1 MEALDQIETQVLTP
15 DDVEL
20 AGTLLRVG
28 DLVAIPTETV
38 YGLGANGLAA
48 DAMNRIYAAKGR
60 PSDNPL
66 ILHVC
71 DQSMVHRL
79 VRHITPLEQT
89 LMDTF
94 WPGPLTITFEKSE
107 LVPERATGGLSR
119 VALRCP
125 NHDVCREMIRI
136 AGVPIAAPSANRSG
150 RPSPTTAEA
159 VLHDM
164 KGRIHAVV
172 DAGPCEIGVE
182 STVVQVEDDTVIILR
197 PGGVTKEMLEMVAD
211 HVVYDTALH
220 DPTEAP
226 KAPGMKYRHYAPDM
240 PVQVLVGSSESVVK
254 AIESIASVESFRG
267 TGNTASNESAVSETT
282 GDRYLLDGNS
292 SEYASEDRNDR
303 YTPKRMG
310 VFVSQQTWDSLIEA
324 LDVEVQLVIGGTHVS
339 HLLSLGSE
347 ADAQEIVGII
357 YGETA
362 EPVSLANQLYEGLLA
377 FNEKEVDLLIVE
389 GCEKVGLGVA
399 VMNRLEKSSGGNVSY
414 LD

>member
-1 MEALDQIETQVLTP
+1 METLDSIETQVLTP

-48 DAMNRIYAAKGR
+48 DAMDRIYAAKGR

-94 WPGPLTITFEKSE
+94 WPGPLTITFEKSA

-125 NHDVCREMIRI
+125 AHEVCREMIRI

-150 RPSPTTAEA
+150 RPSPTTADA

-240 PVQVLVGSSESVVK
+240 PVQVVVGFSEAVVK
-254 AIESIASVESFRG
+254 SIESS
-267 TGNTASNESAVSETT
+267 TNSNVC
-282 GDRYLLDGNS
+282 
-292 SEYASEDRNDR
+292 
-303 YTPKRMG
+303 KRIG
-310 VFVSQQTWDSLIEA
+310 LFLSQQTWGL
-324 LDVEVQLVIGGTHVS
+324 LVETLGVKSTTISEDTHVT
-339 HLLSLGSE
+339 HLVSFGVG
-347 ADAQEIVGII
+347 ADTQEMIGII

-377 FNEKEVDLLIVE
+377 FNEQDVDLLIVE
-389 GCEKVGLGVA
+389 GCKKEGLGVA
-399 VMNRLEKSSGGNVSY
+399 VMNRLEKASGGQVY
-414 LD
+414 ITE

>member
-1 MEALDQIETQVLTP
+1 MEALDSIETQVLTP

-48 DAMNRIYAAKGR
+48 DAMDRIYAAKGR

-94 WPGPLTITFEKSE
+94 WPGPLTITFEKSA

-125 NHDVCREMIRI
+125 AHEVCREMIRI

-240 PVQVLVGSSESVVK
+240 PVQVVVGSSEAVVK
-254 AIESIASVESFRG
+254 SIESSI
-267 TGNTASNESAVSETT
+267 
-282 GDRYLLDGNS
+282 NS
-292 SEYASEDRNDR
+292 DVC
-303 YTPKRMG
+303 KRIG
-310 VFVSQQTWDSLIEA
+310 LFLSQQTWEILIEA
-324 LDVEVQLVIGGTHVS
+324 LGIKPTTISEDTHVT
-339 HLLSLGSE
+339 HLASFGVG
-347 ADAQEIVGII
+347 ADTQEIIGMI

-377 FNEKEVDLLIVE
+377 FNEKDVDLLIVE
-389 GCEKVGLGVA
+389 GCKKEGLGVA
-399 VMNRLEKSSGGNVSY
+399 VMNRLEKASGGQVY
-414 LD
+414 ITE

>member
-48 DAMNRIYAAKGR
+48 DAMERIYAAKGR

-94 WPGPLTITFEKSE
+94 WPGPLTITFEKSA

-125 NHDVCREMIRI
+125 NHDVCREMICI

-182 STVVQVEDDTVIILR
+182 STVVQVEDDTVVILR

-254 AIESIASVESFRG
+254 AIESKVVKECNAH
-267 TGNTASNESAVSETT
+267 T
-282 GDRYLLDGNS
+282 Y
-292 SEYASEDRNDR
+292 
-303 YTPKRMG
+303 KRMG
-310 VFVSQQTWDSLIEA
+310 VFVSQQTWDRLVASLDA
-324 LDVEVQLVIGGTHVS
+324 EVQAVIGGTHVS
-339 HLLSLGSE
+339 NIFSLGSG
-347 ADAQEIVGII
+347 ADTQEIVGII

-377 FNEKEVDLLIVE
+377 FNEKDVDLLIVE

-399 VMNRLEKSSGGNVSY
+399 VMNRLGKASGGNVSY

>member
-1 MEALDQIETQVLTP
+1 MEAFDQIETQVLTP

-48 DAMNRIYAAKGR
+48 DAMERIYAAKGR

-94 WPGPLTITFEKSE
+94 WPGPLTITFEKSA
-107 LVPERATGGLSR
+107 LVPDRATGGLSR

-211 HVVYDTALH
+211 YVVYDTALH

-240 PVQVLVGSSESVVK
+240 PVQVVVGSSESAVK
-254 AIESIASVESFRG
+254 AIESKLVKKYNAH
-267 TGNTASNESAVSETT
+267 T
-282 GDRYLLDGNS
+282 Y
-292 SEYASEDRNDR
+292 
-303 YTPKRMG
+303 KRMG
-310 VFVSQQTWDSLIEA
+310 VFVSQQTWDRLVASLDA
-324 LDVEVQLVIGGTHVS
+324 EVQAVIVGTHVS
-339 HLLSLGSE
+339 HILSLGSG
-347 ADAQEIVGII
+347 DDTQEIVGII

-362 EPVSLANQLYEGLLA
+362 EPVSLANQLYEGRLA
-377 FNEKEVDLLIVE
+377 FNEKDVDLLIVE

-399 VMNRLEKSSGGNVSY
+399 VMNRLEKASGGNVSY

>member
-15 DDVEL
+15 ADVEL

-48 DAMNRIYAAKGR
+48 DAMERIYAAKGR

-79 VRHITPLEQT
+79 VRHITPLEQI

-94 WPGPLTITFEKSE
+94 WPGPLTITFEKSA

-125 NHDVCREMIRI
+125 NHDVCREIIRI

-150 RPSPTTAEA
+150 RPSPTTVEA

-164 KGRIHAVV
+164 KGHIHAVV
-172 DAGPCEIGVE
+172 DAGSCEIGVE
-182 STVVQVEDDTVIILR
+182 STVVQVEDDTVVILR

-240 PVQVLVGSSESVVK
+240 PVKVLVGSSEAVVK
-254 AIESIASVESFRG
+254 AIQFKVIEESFRC
-267 TGNTASNESAVSETT
+267 TASISSSEGKISEATN
-282 GDRYLLDGNS
+282 DRYILDGNS
-292 SEYASEDRNDR
+292 SEHATEDRNNLHIR
-303 YTPKRMG
+303 KRTG
-310 VFVSQQTWDSLIEA
+310 LFLSQQTWDSLVERVGLKLISEA
-324 LDVEVQLVIGGTHVS
+324 KGTHVS
-339 HLLSLGSE
+339 YLASLGVDTDTQDVI
-347 ADAQEIVGII
+347 AMI
-357 YGETA
+357 YGETV

-377 FNEKEVDLLIVE
+377 FNETDVDLLIVE
-389 GCEKVGLGVA
+389 GCALVGLGVA
-399 VMNRLEKSSGGNVSY
+399 VMNRLEKASGGHVQFV
-414 LD
+414 

>member
-1 MEALDQIETQVLTP
+1 MEAFDQIETQILTP

-48 DAMNRIYAAKGR
+48 DAMDRIYAAKGR

-94 WPGPLTITFEKSE
+94 WPGPLTITFEKSA

-182 STVVQVEDDTVIILR
+182 STVVQVEDDTIVILR

-240 PVQVLVGSSESVVK
+240 PVQVVVGSSESAVK
-254 AIESIASVESFRG
+254 AIESKLVK
-267 TGNTASNESAVSETT
+267 
-282 GDRYLLDGNS
+282 
-292 SEYASEDRNDR
+292 EYNAHT
-303 YTPKRMG
+303 YKRMG
-310 VFVSQQTWDSLIEA
+310 VFVSQQTWDRLVA
-324 LDVEVQLVIGGTHVS
+324 LLDAEVQAVIVGTNVS
-339 HLLSLGSE
+339 HILSLGSG
-347 ADAQEIVGII
+347 DDTQEIVGII

-377 FNEKEVDLLIVE
+377 FNEKDVDLLIVE

-399 VMNRLEKSSGGNVSY
+399 VMNRLEKASGGNVSY

>member
-1 MEALDQIETQVLTP
+1 MEALDSIETQVLTP

-48 DAMNRIYAAKGR
+48 DAMDRIYAAKGR

-94 WPGPLTITFEKSE
+94 WPGPLTITFEKSA

-125 NHDVCREMIRI
+125 AHEVCREMIRI

-197 PGGVTKEMLEMVAD
+197 PGGVTKEMLEMVAN

-220 DPTEAP
+220 DPTETP

-240 PVQVLVGSSESVVK
+240 PVQVVIGSSEAVVK
-254 AIESIASVESFRG
+254 SIESS
-267 TGNTASNESAVSETT
+267 TNSNVC
-282 GDRYLLDGNS
+282 
-292 SEYASEDRNDR
+292 
-303 YTPKRMG
+303 KRIG
-310 VFVSQQTWDSLIEA
+310 LFLSQQTWDL
-324 LDVEVQLVIGGTHVS
+324 LVETLGVKSTTISEDTHVT
-339 HLLSLGSE
+339 HLVSFGVG
-347 ADAQEIVGII
+347 ADTQEIIGML

-362 EPVSLANQLYEGLLA
+362 EPVSLANQLYEGLLD
-377 FNEKEVDLLIVE
+377 FNEKDVDLLIVE
-389 GCEKVGLGVA
+389 GCKKEGLGVA
-399 VMNRLEKSSGGNVSY
+399 VMNRLEKASGGQVY
-414 LD
+414 ITE

>member
-1 MEALDQIETQVLTP
+1 MEALDPIETQVLTT

-48 DAMNRIYAAKGR
+48 DAMDRIYAAKGR

-94 WPGPLTITFEKSE
+94 WPGPLTITFEKSA

-125 NHDVCREMIRI
+125 DHEVCREMIRI
-136 AGVPIAAPSANRSG
+136 AGVPVAAPSANRSG

-164 KGRIHAVV
+164 KGRIHAIV

-182 STVVQVEDDTVIILR
+182 STVVQVEDNTVIILR

-240 PVQVLVGSSESVVK
+240 PVQVVVGSLEAVVK
-254 AIESIASVESFRG
+254 SIEFS
-267 TGNTASNESAVSETT
+267 TNSNVC
-282 GDRYLLDGNS
+282 
-292 SEYASEDRNDR
+292 
-303 YTPKRMG
+303 KRIG
-310 VFVSQQTWDSLIEA
+310 LFLSQQTWDL
-324 LDVEVQLVIGGTHVS
+324 LVETLGAKLTTISEDTHARYLASFGV
-339 HLLSLGSE
+339 G
-347 ADAQEIVGII
+347 ADTQDIVAII
-357 YGETA
+357 YGEIA
-362 EPVSLANQLYEGLLA
+362 EPVSLANQLYEGLLD
-377 FNEKEVDLLIVE
+377 FNEKDVDLLIVE
-389 GCEKVGLGVA
+389 GCKKEGLGVA
-399 VMNRLEKSSGGNVSY
+399 VMNRLEKASGGQVY
-414 LD
+414 ITE

>member
-1 MEALDQIETQVLTP
+1 MEALDPIETQVLTT

-48 DAMNRIYAAKGR
+48 DAMDRIYAAKGR

-94 WPGPLTITFEKSE
+94 WPGPLTITFEKSA

-125 NHDVCREMIRI
+125 DHEVCREMIRI

-164 KGRIHAVV
+164 KGRIHAVL

-197 PGGVTKEMLEMVAD
+197 PGGVTKEMLKMVAD
-211 HVVYDTALH
+211 QVVYDTALH
-220 DPTEAP
+220 DPTEVP

-240 PVQVLVGSSESVVK
+240 PVQVLVGSS
-254 AIESIASVESFRG
+254 
-267 TGNTASNESAVSETT
+267 SAVVEAIQSKV
-282 GDRYLLDGNS
+282 
-292 SEYASEDRNDR
+292 
-303 YTPKRMG
+303 PMCKRIG
-310 VFVSQQTWDSLIEA
+310 LFLSQQTWDGLIEA
-324 LDVEVQLVIGGTHVS
+324 LPVKSTTISEDTHVT
-339 HLLSLGSE
+339 HLASFGVG
-347 ADAQEIVGII
+347 ADTHEIIGMI

-377 FNEKEVDLLIVE
+377 FNEKDVDLLIVE
-389 GCEKVGLGVA
+389 GCKKEGLGVA
-399 VMNRLEKSSGGNVSY
+399 VMNRLEKASGGQVY
-414 LD
+414 ITE

>member
-1 MEALDQIETQVLTP
+1 MEAFDQIETQVLTP

-48 DAMNRIYAAKGR
+48 DAMERIYAAKGR

-94 WPGPLTITFEKSE
+94 WPGPLTITFEKSA
-107 LVPERATGGLSR
+107 LVPDRATGGLSR

-211 HVVYDTALH
+211 YVVYDTALH

-240 PVQVLVGSSESVVK
+240 PVQVVVGSSESAVK
-254 AIESIASVESFRG
+254 AIESKLVKKYNAH
-267 TGNTASNESAVSETT
+267 T
-282 GDRYLLDGNS
+282 Y
-292 SEYASEDRNDR
+292 
-303 YTPKRMG
+303 KRMG
-310 VFVSQQTWDSLIEA
+310 VFVSQQTWDRLVASLDA
-324 LDVEVQLVIGGTHVS
+324 EVQAVIVGTHVS
-339 HLLSLGSE
+339 HILSLGSG
-347 ADAQEIVGII
+347 DDTQEIVGII

-377 FNEKEVDLLIVE
+377 FNEKDVDLLIVE

-399 VMNRLEKSSGGNVSY
+399 VMNRLEKASGGNVSY

>member
-1 MEALDQIETQVLTP
+1 MEAIDPIETQVLTT

-48 DAMNRIYAAKGR
+48 DAMEQIYAAKGR

-94 WPGPLTITFEKSE
+94 WPGPLTITFEKSA

-125 NHDVCREMIRI
+125 AHEVCREMIRI

-240 PVQVLVGSSESVVK
+240 PVQVVVGSSEAVVK
-254 AIESIASVESFRG
+254 SIESS
-267 TGNTASNESAVSETT
+267 TNSNVC
-282 GDRYLLDGNS
+282 
-292 SEYASEDRNDR
+292 
-303 YTPKRMG
+303 KRIG
-310 VFVSQQTWDSLIEA
+310 LFLSQQTWDL
-324 LDVEVQLVIGGTHVS
+324 LVET
-339 HLLSLGSE
+339 LGAKSTTISE
-347 ADAQEIVGII
+347 DTYARYLASFGVGADTQEMIGII

-377 FNEKEVDLLIVE
+377 FNEKNVDLLIVE
-389 GCEKVGLGVA
+389 GCKKEGLGVA
-399 VMNRLEKSSGGNVSY
+399 VINRLEKASGGQGFSIE
-414 LD
+414 

>member
-48 DAMNRIYAAKGR
+48 DAMERIYAAKGR

-94 WPGPLTITFEKSE
+94 WPGPLTITFEKSA

-125 NHDVCREMIRI
+125 NHDVCREIIRI

-172 DAGPCEIGVE
+172 DAGLCEIGVE
-182 STVVQVEDDTVIILR
+182 STVVQVEGDTVIILR

-240 PVQVLVGSSESVVK
+240 PVQVVVGSSESVVK
-254 AIESIASVESFRG
+254 AIESKVVKECNAH
-267 TGNTASNESAVSETT
+267 T
-282 GDRYLLDGNS
+282 Y
-292 SEYASEDRNDR
+292 
-303 YTPKRMG
+303 KRMG
-310 VFVSQQTWDSLIEA
+310 VFVSQQTWDRLVA
-324 LDVEVQLVIGGTHVS
+324 LLDAEVQAVIGGTHVS
-339 HLLSLGSE
+339 HILSLGSG
-347 ADAQEIVGII
+347 DDTQEIVGII

-377 FNEKEVDLLIVE
+377 FNEKDVDLLIVE

-399 VMNRLEKSSGGNVSY
+399 VMNRLEKASGGNVSY

>member
-1 MEALDQIETQVLTP
+1 MEALDPIETQILTT

-48 DAMNRIYAAKGR
+48 DAMDRIYAAKGR

-94 WPGPLTITFEKSE
+94 WPGPLTITFEKSA

-125 NHDVCREMIRI
+125 AHEVCREMIRI

-240 PVQVLVGSSESVVK
+240 PVQVVVGSSEAVVK
-254 AIESIASVESFRG
+254 SIESSI
-267 TGNTASNESAVSETT
+267 
-282 GDRYLLDGNS
+282 NS
-292 SEYASEDRNDR
+292 DVC
-303 YTPKRMG
+303 KRIG
-310 VFVSQQTWDSLIEA
+310 LFLSQQTWDL
-324 LDVEVQLVIGGTHVS
+324 LVETLGVKSTTISEDTHVT
-339 HLLSLGSE
+339 HLVSFGVG
-347 ADAQEIVGII
+347 ADTQEMIGML

-377 FNEKEVDLLIVE
+377 FNEKDVDLLIVE
-389 GCEKVGLGVA
+389 GCKKEGLGVA
-399 VMNRLEKSSGGNVSY
+399 VMNRLEKASGGQVY
-414 LD
+414 ITE

>member
-1 MEALDQIETQVLTP
+1 MEALDSIETQVLTP

-48 DAMNRIYAAKGR
+48 DAMDRIYAAKGR

-94 WPGPLTITFEKSE
+94 WPGPLTITFEKSA

-125 NHDVCREMIRI
+125 DHEVCREMIRI

-182 STVVQVEDDTVIILR
+182 STVVQVEGDTVIILR

-240 PVQVLVGSSESVVK
+240 PVQVVVGSLEAVVK
-254 AIESIASVESFRG
+254 SIEFS
-267 TGNTASNESAVSETT
+267 TNSNVC
-282 GDRYLLDGNS
+282 
-292 SEYASEDRNDR
+292 
-303 YTPKRMG
+303 KRIG
-310 VFVSQQTWDSLIEA
+310 LFLSQQTWDL
-324 LDVEVQLVIGGTHVS
+324 LVETLGAKLTTISEDTHVS
-339 HLLSLGSE
+339 YLASFGAG
-347 ADAQEIVGII
+347 ADKQEIIGII

-377 FNEKEVDLLIVE
+377 FNEKDVDLLIVE
-389 GCEKVGLGVA
+389 GCKKEGLGVA
-399 VMNRLEKSSGGNVSY
+399 VMNRLEKASGGQVY
-414 LD
+414 ITE

>member
-1 MEALDQIETQVLTP
+1 MEAFDQIETQVLTP

-48 DAMNRIYAAKGR
+48 DAMERIYAAKGR

-94 WPGPLTITFEKSE
+94 WPGPLTITFEKSA

-125 NHDVCREMIRI
+125 DHDVCREMIRI

-182 STVVQVEDDTVIILR
+182 STVVQVEDDTVVILR

-240 PVQVLVGSSESVVK
+240 PVQAVVGSSEAVVK
-254 AIESIASVESFRG
+254 VIESKVLERNLRG
-267 TGNTASNESAVSETT
+267 TVNTVSIGSENSEITIDKYIREGSSVHT
-282 GDRYLLDGNS
+282 GENS
-292 SEYASEDRNDR
+292 SNLYIH
-303 YTPKRMG
+303 KRIG
-310 VFVSQQTWDSLIEA
+310 LFVSQQTWDRLIETWDA
-324 LDVEVQLVIGGTHVS
+324 EVQAVIGGTHVS
-339 HLLSLGSE
+339 HLLSLGSGT
-347 ADAQEIVGII
+347 DAQEIIGII

-377 FNEKEVDLLIVE
+377 FNEKDVDLLIVE

-399 VMNRLEKSSGGNVSY
+399 VMNRLEKASGGNVSY

>member
-1 MEALDQIETQVLTP
+1 MEAFDQIETQVLTP

-48 DAMNRIYAAKGR
+48 DAMERIYAAKGR

-94 WPGPLTITFEKSE
+94 WPGPLTITFEKSA

-182 STVVQVEDDTVIILR
+182 STVVQVEDDTVVILR

-240 PVQVLVGSSESVVK
+240 PVQVVVGSSESVVK
-254 AIESIASVESFRG
+254 AIESKVVKECNAH
-267 TGNTASNESAVSETT
+267 T
-282 GDRYLLDGNS
+282 Y
-292 SEYASEDRNDR
+292 
-303 YTPKRMG
+303 KRMG
-310 VFVSQQTWDSLIEA
+310 VFVSQQTWNGLIET
-324 LDVEVQLVIGGTHVS
+324 LDAEVQAVIGGTHVS
-339 HLLSLGSE
+339 HIFSLGSG
-347 ADAQEIVGII
+347 ADTQEIVGII

-377 FNEKEVDLLIVE
+377 FNEKDVYLLIVE

-399 VMNRLEKSSGGNVSY
+399 VMNRLEKASGGNVSY

>member
-1 MEALDQIETQVLTP
+1 METLDSIETQVLTP

-48 DAMNRIYAAKGR
+48 DAMDRIYAAKGR

-94 WPGPLTITFEKSE
+94 WPGPLTITFEKSA

-125 NHDVCREMIRI
+125 AHEVCREMIRI

-150 RPSPTTAEA
+150 RPSPTTADA

-240 PVQVLVGSSESVVK
+240 PVQVVVGSSEAVVK
-254 AIESIASVESFRG
+254 SIESS
-267 TGNTASNESAVSETT
+267 TNSNVC
-282 GDRYLLDGNS
+282 
-292 SEYASEDRNDR
+292 
-303 YTPKRMG
+303 KRIG
-310 VFVSQQTWDSLIEA
+310 LFLSQQTWGL
-324 LDVEVQLVIGGTHVS
+324 LVETLGVKSTTISEDTHVT
-339 HLLSLGSE
+339 HLVSFGVG
-347 ADAQEIVGII
+347 ADTQEMIGII

-377 FNEKEVDLLIVE
+377 FNEQDVDLLIVE
-389 GCEKVGLGVA
+389 GCKKEGLGVA
-399 VMNRLEKSSGGNVSY
+399 VMNRLEKASGGQVY
-414 LD
+414 ITE

>member
-48 DAMNRIYAAKGR
+48 DAMERIYAAKGR

-66 ILHVC
+66 ILHVY
-71 DQSMVHRL
+71 DQSMVYRL

-94 WPGPLTITFEKSE
+94 WPGPLTITFEKSA

-125 NHDVCREMIRI
+125 NHDVCREIIRI

-182 STVVQVEDDTVIILR
+182 STVVQVEDDTIVILR

-240 PVQVLVGSSESVVK
+240 PVQVVVGSSESVVK
-254 AIESIASVESFRG
+254 AIESKVVKECNAH
-267 TGNTASNESAVSETT
+267 T
-282 GDRYLLDGNS
+282 Y
-292 SEYASEDRNDR
+292 
-303 YTPKRMG
+303 KRMG
-310 VFVSQQTWDSLIEA
+310 VFISQQTWDRLVASLDA
-324 LDVEVQLVIGGTHVS
+324 EVQAVIGGTHAS
-339 HLLSLGSE
+339 HTLLLGTGT
-347 ADAQEIVGII
+347 DTQEIVGII

-377 FNEKEVDLLIVE
+377 FNEKYVDLLIVE

-399 VMNRLEKSSGGNVSY
+399 VMNRLEKASGGNVSN

>member
-1 MEALDQIETQVLTP
+1 MEVVDQIETQVLTP

-48 DAMNRIYAAKGR
+48 DAMDRIYAAKGR

-94 WPGPLTITFEKSE
+94 WPGPLTITFEKSA

-125 NHDVCREMIRI
+125 AHEVCREMIRI

-240 PVQVLVGSSESVVK
+240 PVQVVVGSSEAVVK
-254 AIESIASVESFRG
+254 SIESSI
-267 TGNTASNESAVSETT
+267 
-282 GDRYLLDGNS
+282 NS
-292 SEYASEDRNDR
+292 DVC
-303 YTPKRMG
+303 KRIG
-310 VFVSQQTWDSLIEA
+310 LFLSQQTWDILIEA
-324 LDVEVQLVIGGTHVS
+324 LGIKPTTISEDTHVT
-339 HLLSLGSE
+339 HLASFGVG
-347 ADAQEIVGII
+347 ADTQEIIGML

-362 EPVSLANQLYEGLLA
+362 EPVSLANQLYEGLLD
-377 FNEKEVDLLIVE
+377 FNEKDVDLLIVE
-389 GCEKVGLGVA
+389 GCKKEGLGVA
-399 VMNRLEKSSGGNVSY
+399 VMNRLEKASGGQVFIIE
-414 LD
+414 

>member
-1 MEALDQIETQVLTP
+1 MEALEHIETQVLTV

-48 DAMNRIYAAKGR
+48 DAMDRIYEAKGR

-79 VRHITPLEQT
+79 VRHITPLEQI

-94 WPGPLTITFEKSE
+94 WPGPLTITFEKSA

-125 NHDVCREMIRI
+125 AHEVCREMIRM

-172 DAGPCEIGVE
+172 DAGPCKIGVE

-211 HVVYDTALH
+211 HVVYDIALH

-240 PVQVLVGSSESVVK
+240 PVQVMVGSSEAVVK
-254 AIESIASVESFRG
+254 AIQSNIIEESSLTIG
-267 TGNTASNESAVSETT
+267 
-282 GDRYLLDGNS
+282 L
-292 SEYASEDRNDR
+292 
-303 YTPKRMG
+303 
-310 VFVSQQTWDSLIEA
+310 FVSQQTWDRLIET
-324 LDVEVQLVIGGTHVS
+324 LGVQSITVDEDTHRSYLASLMVGAGTQ
-339 HLLSLGSE
+339 
-347 ADAQEIVGII
+347 DIVAII
-357 YGETA
+357 YGERA
-362 EPVSLANQLYEGLLA
+362 EPVSLANQLYEGLLT
-377 FNEKEVDLLIVE
+377 FNEKDVDLLIVE
-389 GCEKVGLGVA
+389 GCEKEGLGVA
-399 VMNRLEKSSGGNVSY
+399 VMNRLEKASGGNVSY
-414 LD
+414 LE

>member
-1 MEALDQIETQVLTP
+1 MEALDSIETQVLTP

-48 DAMNRIYAAKGR
+48 DAMDRIYAAKGR

-94 WPGPLTITFEKSE
+94 WPGPLTITFEKSA

-125 NHDVCREMIRI
+125 AHEVCREMIRI

-164 KGRIHAVV
+164 QGRIHAVV

-240 PVQVLVGSSESVVK
+240 PVQVVVGSSEAVVK
-254 AIESIASVESFRG
+254 SIESS
-267 TGNTASNESAVSETT
+267 TNSNVC
-282 GDRYLLDGNS
+282 
-292 SEYASEDRNDR
+292 
-303 YTPKRMG
+303 KRIG
-310 VFVSQQTWDSLIEA
+310 LFLSQQTWGL
-324 LDVEVQLVIGGTHVS
+324 LVETLGVKSTTISEDTHVT
-339 HLLSLGSE
+339 HLVSFGVG
-347 ADAQEIVGII
+347 ADTQEMIGII

-377 FNEKEVDLLIVE
+377 FNEQDVDLLIVE
-389 GCEKVGLGVA
+389 GCKKEGLGVA
-399 VMNRLEKSSGGNVSY
+399 VMNRLEKASGGQVY
-414 LD
+414 ITE

>member
-1 MEALDQIETQVLTP
+1 MEALDSIETQVLTP

-48 DAMNRIYAAKGR
+48 DAMDRIYAAKGR

-94 WPGPLTITFEKSE
+94 WPGPLTITFEKSA

-125 NHDVCREMIRI
+125 AHEVCREMIRI

-150 RPSPTTAEA
+150 RPSPTTADA

-240 PVQVLVGSSESVVK
+240 PVQVVVGSSEAVVK
-254 AIESIASVESFRG
+254 SIESS
-267 TGNTASNESAVSETT
+267 TNSNVC
-282 GDRYLLDGNS
+282 
-292 SEYASEDRNDR
+292 
-303 YTPKRMG
+303 KRIG
-310 VFVSQQTWDSLIEA
+310 LFLSQQTWGL
-324 LDVEVQLVIGGTHVS
+324 LVETLGVKSTTISEDTHVT
-339 HLLSLGSE
+339 HLVSFGVG
-347 ADAQEIVGII
+347 ADTQEMIGIL
-357 YGETA
+357 YGEIA

-377 FNEKEVDLLIVE
+377 FNEQDVDLLIVE
-389 GCEKVGLGVA
+389 GCKKEALGVA
-399 VMNRLEKSSGGNVSY
+399 VMNRLEKASGGQVY
-414 LD
+414 ITE

>member
-1 MEALDQIETQVLTP
+1 MEALDSIETQVLTP

-48 DAMNRIYAAKGR
+48 DAMDRIYAAKGR

-94 WPGPLTITFEKSE
+94 WPGPLTITFEKSA

-125 NHDVCREMIRI
+125 AHEVCREMIRI

-150 RPSPTTAEA
+150 RPSPTTADA

-240 PVQVLVGSSESVVK
+240 PVQVLVGSSEAVVK
-254 AIESIASVESFRG
+254 SIESS
-267 TGNTASNESAVSETT
+267 TNSNVC
-282 GDRYLLDGNS
+282 
-292 SEYASEDRNDR
+292 
-303 YTPKRMG
+303 KRIG
-310 VFVSQQTWDSLIEA
+310 LFLSQQTWDL
-324 LDVEVQLVIGGTHVS
+324 LVETLGVKSTTISEDTHVT
-339 HLLSLGSE
+339 HLVSFGVG
-347 ADAQEIVGII
+347 ADTQEMIGML

-377 FNEKEVDLLIVE
+377 FNEKDVDLLIVE
-389 GCEKVGLGVA
+389 GCKKEGLGVA
-399 VMNRLEKSSGGNVSY
+399 VMNRLEKASGGQV
-414 LD
+414 DIIE

>member
-1 MEALDQIETQVLTP
+1 MEAFDQIETQVLTP

-211 HVVYDTALH
+211 YVVYDTALH

-240 PVQVLVGSSESVVK
+240 PVQVLVGSSEAVVK
-254 AIESIASVESFRG
+254 AIESKMVE
-267 TGNTASNESAVSETT
+267 EC
-282 GDRYLLDGNS
+282 DG
-292 SEYASEDRNDR
+292 YKH
-303 YTPKRMG
+303 KRMG
-310 VFVSQQTWDSLIEA
+310 LFVSQQTWDRLIET
-324 LDVEVQLVIGGTHVS
+324 LDAEAQPVIGSTHVS
-339 HLLSLGSE
+339 HIFSLGSG
-347 ADAQEIVGII
+347 ADTQEIVGII

-377 FNEKEVDLLIVE
+377 FNEKDVDLLIVE

-399 VMNRLEKSSGGNVSY
+399 VMNRLEKASGGNVSY

>member
-1 MEALDQIETQVLTP
+1 MEAFDQIETQVLTP

-48 DAMNRIYAAKGR
+48 DAMERIYAAKGR

-94 WPGPLTITFEKSE
+94 WPGPLTITFEKSA

-182 STVVQVEDDTVIILR
+182 STVVQVEGDTVIILR

-240 PVQVLVGSSESVVK
+240 PVQVVVGSSESAVK
-254 AIESIASVESFRG
+254 AIESKLVK
-267 TGNTASNESAVSETT
+267 
-282 GDRYLLDGNS
+282 
-292 SEYASEDRNDR
+292 EYNAHT
-303 YTPKRMG
+303 YKRMG
-310 VFVSQQTWDSLIEA
+310 VFVSQQTWDRLVA
-324 LDVEVQLVIGGTHVS
+324 LLDAEVQAVIGGTHVS
-339 HLLSLGSE
+339 HILSLGSG
-347 ADAQEIVGII
+347 DDTQEIVGII

-377 FNEKEVDLLIVE
+377 FNEKDVDLLIVE

-399 VMNRLEKSSGGNVSY
+399 VMNRLEKASGGNVSY

>member
-1 MEALDQIETQVLTP
+1 MEVVEHIETQVLTP

-48 DAMNRIYAAKGR
+48 DAMDRIYAAKGR

-79 VRHITPLEQT
+79 VRHITPLEQR

-94 WPGPLTITFEKSE
+94 WPGPLTITFEKSA
-107 LVPERATGGLSR
+107 LVPERATGGLPR

-125 NHDVCREMIRI
+125 DHDICREMIRI

-159 VLHDM
+159 VLYDM

-211 HVVYDTALH
+211 HVEYDMALH

-240 PVQVLVGSSESVVK
+240 PVQVLVGQSLTVAEHIKDIIDAMVQQEPMLQEDYKGKPRIGLLLSEETLENLNAVLSNFTLSVDIIVYGEQ
-254 AIESIASVESFRG
+254 AEPIALANRL
-267 TGNTASNESAVSETT
+267 
-282 GDRYLLDGNS
+282 Y
-292 SEYASEDRNDR
+292 
-303 YTPKRMG
+303 
-310 VFVSQQTWDSLIEA
+310 DSL
-324 LDVEVQLVIGGTHVS
+324 LQFNDIG
-339 HLLSLGSE
+339 
-347 ADAQEIVGII
+347 
-357 YGETA
+357 
-362 EPVSLANQLYEGLLA
+362 
-377 FNEKEVDLLIVE
+377 VDTLIVE
-389 GCEKVGLGVA
+389 GCAPVGLGVA
-399 VMNRLEKSSGGNVSY
+399 VMNRLEKASGGHVQCI
-414 LD
+414 

>member
-1 MEALDQIETQVLTP
+1 MEVVENIETQVLTP

-48 DAMNRIYAAKGR
+48 DAMERIYAAKGR

-94 WPGPLTITFEKSE
+94 WPGPLTITFEKSA

-240 PVQVLVGSSESVVK
+240 PVQVVVGSSESVVK
-254 AIESIASVESFRG
+254 AIESKVLERNLRG
-267 TGNTASNESAVSETT
+267 TVNTVSIGSENSEITIDKYIQEGSSVHT
-282 GDRYLLDGNS
+282 GKNS
-292 SEYASEDRNDR
+292 SNLYIH
-303 YTPKRMG
+303 KRMG
-310 VFVSQQTWDSLIEA
+310 LFVSQQTWDRLIET
-324 LDVEVQLVIGGTHVS
+324 LDAEAQPVIGSTHIS
-339 HLLSLGSE
+339 HLLSLGSG
-347 ADAQEIVGII
+347 ADTQEIVGII

-377 FNEKEVDLLIVE
+377 FNEKDVDLLIVE

-399 VMNRLEKSSGGNVSY
+399 VMNRLEKASGGNVSY

>member
-1 MEALDQIETQVLTP
+1 MEAFDQIETQVLTP

-48 DAMNRIYAAKGR
+48 DAMERIYVAKGR

-94 WPGPLTITFEKSE
+94 WPGPLTITFEKSA

-164 KGRIHAVV
+164 KGHIHAVV

-240 PVQVLVGSSESVVK
+240 PVQVVVGSSEAVVK
-254 AIESIASVESFRG
+254 AIESKVVKECNAH
-267 TGNTASNESAVSETT
+267 T
-282 GDRYLLDGNS
+282 Y
-292 SEYASEDRNDR
+292 
-303 YTPKRMG
+303 KRMG
-310 VFVSQQTWDSLIEA
+310 VFVSQQTWNRLIET
-324 LDVEVQLVIGGTHVS
+324 LDAEVQAVIGSTHVS
-339 HLLSLGSE
+339 HIFSLGSG
-347 ADAQEIVGII
+347 ADTQEIVGII

-377 FNEKEVDLLIVE
+377 FNEKDVDLLIVE

-399 VMNRLEKSSGGNVSY
+399 VMNRLEKASGGNVCY

>member
-1 MEALDQIETQVLTP
+1 METLDSIETQVLTP
-15 DDVEL
+15 NDVEL

-48 DAMNRIYAAKGR
+48 DAMDRIYAAKGR

-94 WPGPLTITFEKSE
+94 WPGPLTITFEKSA
-107 LVPERATGGLSR
+107 LVPERATGCLSR

-125 NHDVCREMIRI
+125 AHEVCREMIRI

-150 RPSPTTAEA
+150 RPSPTTADA

-240 PVQVLVGSSESVVK
+240 PVQVVVGSSEAVVK
-254 AIESIASVESFRG
+254 SIESS
-267 TGNTASNESAVSETT
+267 TNSNVC
-282 GDRYLLDGNS
+282 
-292 SEYASEDRNDR
+292 
-303 YTPKRMG
+303 KRIG
-310 VFVSQQTWDSLIEA
+310 LFLSQQTWGL
-324 LDVEVQLVIGGTHVS
+324 LVETLGVKSTTISEDTHVT
-339 HLLSLGSE
+339 HLVSFGVG
-347 ADAQEIVGII
+347 ADTQEMIGII

-377 FNEKEVDLLIVE
+377 FNEQDVDLLIVE
-389 GCEKVGLGVA
+389 GCKKEGLGVA
-399 VMNRLEKSSGGNVSY
+399 VMNRLEKASGGQVY
-414 LD
+414 ITE

>member
-1 MEALDQIETQVLTP
+1 MEALDYIETQVLTP

-48 DAMNRIYAAKGR
+48 DAMDRIYAAKGR

-94 WPGPLTITFEKSE
+94 WPGPLTITFEKSA

-125 NHDVCREMIRI
+125 AHEVCREMIRI

-240 PVQVLVGSSESVVK
+240 PVQVVVGSSEAVVK
-254 AIESIASVESFRG
+254 SIESSI
-267 TGNTASNESAVSETT
+267 
-282 GDRYLLDGNS
+282 NS
-292 SEYASEDRNDR
+292 DVC
-303 YTPKRMG
+303 KRIG
-310 VFVSQQTWDSLIEA
+310 LFLSQQTWDILIEA
-324 LDVEVQLVIGGTHVS
+324 LGIKPTTISEDTHVT
-339 HLLSLGSE
+339 HLASFGVG
-347 ADAQEIVGII
+347 ADTQEIIGMI

-377 FNEKEVDLLIVE
+377 FNEKDVDLLIVE
-389 GCEKVGLGVA
+389 GCKKEGLGVA
-399 VMNRLEKSSGGNVSY
+399 VMNRLEKASGGQVY
-414 LD
+414 ITE

>member
-1 MEALDQIETQVLTP
+1 MEAFDQIETQVLTP

-48 DAMNRIYAAKGR
+48 DAMERIYAAKGR

-94 WPGPLTITFEKSE
+94 WPGPLTITFEKSA

-125 NHDVCREMIRI
+125 DHDVCREMIRI

-182 STVVQVEDDTVIILR
+182 STVVQVEDDTVVILR

-226 KAPGMKYRHYAPDM
+226 KSPGMKYRHYAPDM
-240 PVQVLVGSSESVVK
+240 PVQVLVGSSEAVVK
-254 AIESIASVESFRG
+254 AIESKVLERNLRG
-267 TGNTASNESAVSETT
+267 TVNTVSIGSENSEITIDKYIREGSSVHT
-282 GDRYLLDGNS
+282 GENS
-292 SEYASEDRNDR
+292 SNLYIH
-303 YTPKRMG
+303 KRIG
-310 VFVSQQTWDSLIEA
+310 LFVSQQTWDRLIETWDA
-324 LDVEVQLVIGGTHVS
+324 EVQAVIGGTHVS
-339 HLLSLGSE
+339 HLLSLGSGT
-347 ADAQEIVGII
+347 DAQEIIGII

-377 FNEKEVDLLIVE
+377 FNEKDVDLLIVE

-399 VMNRLEKSSGGNVSY
+399 VMNRLEKASGGNVSY

>member
-1 MEALDQIETQVLTP
+1 MEALDSIETQVLTP

-20 AGTLLRVG
+20 AGALLRVG

-48 DAMNRIYAAKGR
+48 DAMDRIYAAKGR

-94 WPGPLTITFEKSE
+94 WPGPLTITFEKSA

-125 NHDVCREMIRI
+125 DHDVCREMIRI

-150 RPSPTTAEA
+150 RPSPTTADA

-240 PVQVLVGSSESVVK
+240 PVQVVVGSSEAVVK
-254 AIESIASVESFRG
+254 SIESS
-267 TGNTASNESAVSETT
+267 TNSNVC
-282 GDRYLLDGNS
+282 
-292 SEYASEDRNDR
+292 
-303 YTPKRMG
+303 KRIG
-310 VFVSQQTWDSLIEA
+310 LFLSQQTWGL
-324 LDVEVQLVIGGTHVS
+324 LVETLGVKSITISEDTHVT
-339 HLLSLGSE
+339 HLVSFEVG
-347 ADAQEIVGII
+347 ADTQEVIGII
-357 YGETA
+357 YGETV

-377 FNEKEVDLLIVE
+377 FNEQDVDLLIVE
-389 GCEKVGLGVA
+389 GCKKEGLGVA
-399 VMNRLEKSSGGNVSY
+399 VMNRLEKASGGQVFIIE
-414 LD
+414 

>member
-1 MEALDQIETQVLTP
+1 MEAFDQIETQVLTP

-48 DAMNRIYAAKGR
+48 DAMDRIYAAKGR

-94 WPGPLTITFEKSE
+94 WPGPLTITFEKSA

-240 PVQVLVGSSESVVK
+240 PVQVLVGYSNSVVK
-254 AIESIASVESFRG
+254 AIESKVVKECNAH
-267 TGNTASNESAVSETT
+267 T
-282 GDRYLLDGNS
+282 Y
-292 SEYASEDRNDR
+292 
-303 YTPKRMG
+303 KRMG
-310 VFVSQQTWDSLIEA
+310 VFVSQQTWDRLVAS
-324 LDVEVQLVIGGTHVS
+324 LDVEVQVVIGGTHVS
-339 HLLSLGSE
+339 HIFSLGSG
-347 ADAQEIVGII
+347 ADTQEIVGII

-377 FNEKEVDLLIVE
+377 FNEKDVDLLIVE

-399 VMNRLEKSSGGNVSY
+399 VMNRLEKASGGNMSY

>member
-1 MEALDQIETQVLTP
+1 
-15 DDVEL
+15 
-20 AGTLLRVG
+20 
-28 DLVAIPTETV
+28 
-38 YGLGANGLAA
+38 
-48 DAMNRIYAAKGR
+48 
-60 PSDNPL
+60 
-66 ILHVC
+66 
-71 DQSMVHRL
+71 
-79 VRHITPLEQT
+79 
-89 LMDTF
+89 
-94 WPGPLTITFEKSE
+94 
-107 LVPERATGGLSR
+107 
-119 VALRCP
+119 
-125 NHDVCREMIRI
+125 MIRI

-182 STVVQVEDDTVIILR
+182 STVVQVEDDTVVILR

-240 PVQVLVGSSESVVK
+240 PVQAVVGSSEAVVK
-254 AIESIASVESFRG
+254 VIESKVLERNLRG
-267 TGNTASNESAVSETT
+267 TVNTVSIGSENSEITIDKYIREGSSVHT
-282 GDRYLLDGNS
+282 GENS
-292 SEYASEDRNDR
+292 SNLYIH
-303 YTPKRMG
+303 KRIG
-310 VFVSQQTWDSLIEA
+310 LFVSQQTWDRLIETWDA
-324 LDVEVQLVIGGTHVS
+324 EVQAVIGGTHVS
-339 HLLSLGSE
+339 HLLSLGSGT
-347 ADAQEIVGII
+347 DAQEIIGII

-377 FNEKEVDLLIVE
+377 FNEKDVDLLIVE

-399 VMNRLEKSSGGNVSY
+399 VMNRLEKASGGNVSY

>member
-1 MEALDQIETQVLTP
+1 MEALDSIETQVLTP

-48 DAMNRIYAAKGR
+48 DAMDRIYAAKGR

-94 WPGPLTITFEKSE
+94 WPGPLTITFEKSA

-125 NHDVCREMIRI
+125 AHEVCREMIRI

-150 RPSPTTAEA
+150 RPSPTTADA

-240 PVQVLVGSSESVVK
+240 PVQVVVGSSETVVK
-254 AIESIASVESFRG
+254 SIESS
-267 TGNTASNESAVSETT
+267 TNSNVC
-282 GDRYLLDGNS
+282 
-292 SEYASEDRNDR
+292 
-303 YTPKRMG
+303 KRIG
-310 VFVSQQTWDSLIEA
+310 LFLSQQTWGL
-324 LDVEVQLVIGGTHVS
+324 LVETLGVKSTTISEDTHVT
-339 HLLSLGSE
+339 HLVSFGVG
-347 ADAQEIVGII
+347 ADTQEMIGII

-377 FNEKEVDLLIVE
+377 FNEQDVDLLIVE
-389 GCEKVGLGVA
+389 GCKKEGLGVA
-399 VMNRLEKSSGGNVSY
+399 VMNRLEKASGGQVFIIE
-414 LD
+414 

>member
-1 MEALDQIETQVLTP
+1 MEALDQIETQILTP

-48 DAMNRIYAAKGR
+48 DAMDRIYAAKGR

-79 VRHITPLEQT
+79 VRHITPLEQI

-94 WPGPLTITFEKSE
+94 WPGPLTITFEKSA

-172 DAGPCEIGVE
+172 DAGPCEIGLE

-240 PVQVLVGSSESVVK
+240 PVQVVVGSSESAVK
-254 AIESIASVESFRG
+254 AIESKLVK
-267 TGNTASNESAVSETT
+267 
-282 GDRYLLDGNS
+282 
-292 SEYASEDRNDR
+292 EYNAHT
-303 YTPKRMG
+303 YKRMG
-310 VFVSQQTWDSLIEA
+310 VFVSQQTWDRLVA
-324 LDVEVQLVIGGTHVS
+324 LLDAEVQAVIVGTHVS
-339 HLLSLGSE
+339 HILSLGSG
-347 ADAQEIVGII
+347 DDTQEIVGII

-377 FNEKEVDLLIVE
+377 FNEKDVDLLIVE

-399 VMNRLEKSSGGNVSY
+399 VMNRLEKASGGNVSY